1 MNSGELKEIVQRSQH
16 LVAQGRHADDLALLR
31 EAVGNYPDEVEIVLR
46 AAFASVVDAPTEAVR
61 LARRAGSLAPENPSG
76 LMRSS
81 SLLLDLG
88 YLDEARDHCEQAIEA
103 ADDDFPA
110 VYDLCYLAGRI
121 AVADGDPE
129 AAERYLAV
137 PFGERPDIER
147 YGLELG
153 FLLESQHRWE
163 EALVVVERAL
173 EHHPEDQELEAL
185 AIRSRV
191 NLYGLD
197 ALPPGATLEPE

>member
-1 MNSGELKEIVQRSQH
+1 
-16 LVAQGRHADDLALLR
+16 
-31 EAVGNYPDEVEIVLR
+31 
-46 AAFASVVDAPTEAVR
+46 
-61 LARRAGSLAPENPSG
+61 
-76 LMRSS
+76 MRSS

-88 YLDEARDHCEQAIEA
+88 YLDEARDHCAQAIEA

-121 AVADGDPE
+121 AVAEGDPE

-137 PFGERPDIER
+137 PFGERPDVER

-163 EALVVVERAL
+163 EALVVAERAL
-173 EHHPEDQELEAL
+173 EHHPVDEELEAL
-185 AIRSRV
+185 AIRCRV

-197 ALPPGATLEPE
+197 ALPPGATLESE